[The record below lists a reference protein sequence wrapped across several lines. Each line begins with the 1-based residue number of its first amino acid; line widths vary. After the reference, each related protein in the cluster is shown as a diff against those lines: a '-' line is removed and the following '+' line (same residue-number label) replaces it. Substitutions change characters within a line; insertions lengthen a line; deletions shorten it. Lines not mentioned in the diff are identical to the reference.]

1 MKVIRISFPNN
12 RGLMKSEAVVVVVLW
27 GERLKIN
34 TTKYRPLG
42 SILDETQVLVRVR
55 FKL

>member
-1 MKVIRISFPNN
+1 
-12 RGLMKSEAVVVVVLW
+12 MKSEAVVVVVLW

-42 SILDETQVLVRVR
+42 TWMSTG
-55 FKL
+55 